1 MGTAQRDVGS
11 GRERGKV
18 STFPSFPPYF
28 ISSSLPSRRTPLSK
42 RLEQAMIIITNMIM
56 ITIMIIYII
65 VILCDNDDEG
75 DDDDDDKYLFS
86 LESLI
91 FLYLTETLDSI

>member
-1 MGTAQRDVGS
+1 
-11 GRERGKV
+11 
-18 STFPSFPPYF
+18 
-28 ISSSLPSRRTPLSK
+28 
-42 RLEQAMIIITNMIM
+42 M